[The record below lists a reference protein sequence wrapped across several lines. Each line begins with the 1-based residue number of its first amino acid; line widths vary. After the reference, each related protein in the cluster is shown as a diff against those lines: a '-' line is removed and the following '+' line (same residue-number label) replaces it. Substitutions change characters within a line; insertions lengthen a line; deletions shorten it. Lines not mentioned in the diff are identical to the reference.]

1 MLEGMGDVS
10 WASLQHAYGSAADVP
25 DNLRALV
32 SGDARAARAAL
43 QRLGSSLLHQGSIYE
58 ATTAAVPFLAEIA
71 LEPSVS
77 ERIRVQ
83 VLVMLAAAANPY
95 FFGDVE
101 RECRDAVGRTLP
113 RLESLL
119 ENLSVVGL
127 AAAEV
132 FGMVPAS
139 QRPAPASLQRLRDAM
154 AVPSVKL
161 ALDIAIARIEGEDT
175 QPYVEALS
183 EIDLTFRE
191 RREAWEDMSTDQL
204 ERSVIDLV
212 LEGAISD
219 ELRRSRG

>member
-1 MLEGMGDVS
+1 MLEGIGDVNWPS
-10 WASLQHAYGSAADVP
+10 FEHAYGPAVDVP
-25 DNLRALV
+25 DNLKALV

-43 QRLGSSLLHQGSIYE
+43 QALGSSLLHQGSIYA

-95 FFGDVE
+95 FFGEVE
-101 RECRDAVGRTLP
+101 RECREAVARTLP
-113 RLESLL
+113 NLESLL
-119 ENLSVVGL
+119 EDQSVVGL

-132 FGMVPAS
+132 FGMVAAS

-154 AVPSVKL
+154 PAPSVRL
-161 ALDIAIARIEGEDT
+161 ALDIAIARIEGEDA

-183 EIDLTFRE
+183 VIDLTFRE
-191 RREAWEDMSTDQL
+191 HRGVWEDASADEL
-204 ERSVIDLV
+204 ERSAIDLV
-212 LEGAISD
+212 LEGAISE
-219 ELRRSRG
+219 ELRRSRR